1 MKFALIQNDF
11 RLHRDA
17 VAAAVVQACL
27 AHGHVLSGPDDGIR
41 FVLNLPDP
49 AAPRAF
55 RRRAQ
60 SVFVFS
66 FIALDRRPANLRAL
80 CYETLVRTLSN
91 VLLCAVPRDETAGP
105 APGSGWDV
113 YCTTPEAGFY
123 ALPVEG
129 ERIYERLAPIAGA
142 HFAIGNSL
150 AFDLPERLWETSPI
164 VEELK
169 TYGRELDSLG
179 VLPAPFPLRD
189 FLSEDQIRHI
199 YAIFEMT
206 GLSYGNLS
214 AREAVPEAGP
224 SAFWMTARGVDKARL
239 AKVGKDLLLVSGIDA
254 GTGQVRLSLPPG
266 CWPRARVSVDA
277 VEHELIYRTFPEV
290 GAIVHVHA
298 WMDGV
303 PSTHQNYP
311 CGTRE
316 LAEDVVAL
324 LRTTPSPGRAAV
336 GLKNHG
342 LTLTGP
348 CLEDIFSRLRGR
360 LRTQVEMA
368 A

>member
-1 MKFALIQNDF
+1 MRFALIQKDIQP
-11 RLHRDA
+11 RRDA
-17 VAAAVVQACL
+17 VAAAVVRACL
-27 AHGHVLSGPDDGIR
+27 AHGHTLSGPDDGIR
-41 FVLNLPDP
+41 FVLNLTDP
-49 AAPRAF
+49 ATPRAF

-66 FIALDRRPANLRAL
+66 FIALDRRPGNLRAL

-91 VLLCAVPRDETAGP
+91 VLLCAVPGNENAGP
-105 APGSGWDV
+105 EPGLAWDV
-113 YCTTPEAGFY
+113 CCTTPEAGFY
-123 ALPVEG
+123 VLPVDG

-142 HFAIGNSL
+142 HFAIGNNL
-150 AFDLPERLWETSPI
+150 AVDLPERLWETSPI
-164 VEELK
+164 VEDLK
-169 TYGRELDSLG
+169 AFGRKLDSLG

-214 AREAVPEAGP
+214 AREAVPETGP
-224 SAFWMTARGVDKARL
+224 GTFWMTARGADKARL
-239 AKVGKDLLLVSGIDA
+239 AKIGKDILLVAGIDA
-254 GTGQVRLSLPPG
+254 GSGRIRLSLPPG
-266 CWPRARVSVDA
+266 YWPRARVSVDA

-303 PSTHQNYP
+303 PCTHQNYP

-324 LRTTPSPGRAAV
+324 LRTTSAPGRAEV